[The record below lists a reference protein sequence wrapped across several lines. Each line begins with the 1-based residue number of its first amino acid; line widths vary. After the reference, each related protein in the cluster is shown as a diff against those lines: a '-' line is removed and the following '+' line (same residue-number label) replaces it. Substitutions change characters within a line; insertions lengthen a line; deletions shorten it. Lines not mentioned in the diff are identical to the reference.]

1 MTKRQVLI
9 ARWIVRIDPVTNKRN
24 LISKWEVAR

>member
-9 ARWIVRIDPVTNKRN
+9 ARWIVRIDPVANKRT

>member
-9 ARWIVRIDPVTNKRN
+9 ARWIVRIDPVTNERT